1 MIITIDGP
9 SGAGKSTVSR
19 GLAKL
24 LSFTYLDT
32 GAMYR
37 AVALAVYR
45 AGAEIKDHE
54 KLNEICSS
62 VDIRFEGDFDSPHII
77 MNGEDVSEAI
87 RTPVMDMQ
95 ASLVSAVPLVREK
108 MTLFQRL
115 TGEKG
120 DIVAE
125 GRDMGTVVFPDAD
138 IKFFLTASIA
148 ARVERRYQ
156 ERSAKG
162 KKISKEDI
170 EKDILQ
176 RDKQD
181 SSREIAPLAA
191 AKDAIY
197 IDSSEINAEEVINLM
212 LYKIKNTSVL
222 RRTITD

>member
-19 GLAKL
+19 NLAKL

-37 AVALAVYR
+37 AVALAAYR
-45 AGAEIKDHE
+45 AGIGMEDH
-54 KLNEICSS
+54 KSLSEICSS
-62 VDIRFEGDFDSPHII
+62 IDLRFEGDFDSPHII
-77 MNGEDVSEAI
+77 MNGEDISEAI

-95 ASLVSAVPLVREK
+95 ASLVSAVYVVREK
-108 MTLFQRL
+108 MTLLQRL
-115 TGEKG
+115 IGTKG
-120 DIVAE
+120 NIVAE

-138 IKFFLTASIA
+138 IKFFLTADVA
-148 ARVERRYQ
+148 ARAERRYQ
-156 ERSAKG
+156 ERLEKG
-162 KKISKEDI
+162 ENILKEEI

-181 SSREIAPLAA
+181 SSRKIAPLTA

-197 IDSSEINAEEVINLM
+197 IDSSKINAEEVVSLM
-212 LYKIKNTSVL
+212 FDQIKKILVF
-222 RRTITD
+222 

>member
-37 AVALAVYR
+37 AVALAAYK
-45 AGAEIKDHE
+45 AGISVEDHE
-54 KLNEICSS
+54 KLKEICSS

-77 MNGEDVSEAI
+77 MNGEDVSETI
-87 RTPVMDMQ
+87 RIPAMDMQ
-95 ASLVSAVPLVREK
+95 ASLVSAVYAVREK
-108 MTLFQRL
+108 MTMLQRSI
-115 TGEKG
+115 GGKG

-138 IKFFLTASIA
+138 IKFFLTADVA
-148 ARVERRYQ
+148 ARAQRRYQ
-156 ERSAKG
+156 ERLAKG
-162 KKISKEDI
+162 KNISKEEI

-181 SSREIAPLAA
+181 SSRKIAPLTA

-197 IDSSEINAEEVINLM
+197 IDSSKINAEEVTNLM
-212 LYKIKNTSVL
+212 FDKIKNILVL
-222 RRTITD
+222 KKNKN

>member
-24 LSFTYLDT
+24 LSFIYLDT

-45 AGAEIKDHE
+45 AGFRVENHE
-54 KLNEICSS
+54 KLREICSS
-62 VDIRFEGDFDSPHII
+62 VDIRFEGNFDSPHII

-95 ASLVSAVPLVREK
+95 ASLVSSVYPVREK
-108 MTLFQRL
+108 MTLLQRSI
-115 TGEKG
+115 GDRG

-138 IKFFLTASIA
+138 IKFFLSADVA
-148 ARVERRYQ
+148 VRVERRYQ
-156 ERSAKG
+156 ERLAKG
-162 KKISKEDI
+162 ENISKEEI
-170 EKDILQ
+170 KKDILQ

-181 SSREIAPLAA
+181 SSREIAPLTA
-191 AKDAIY
+191 AKDAIH
-197 IDSSEINAEEVINLM
+197 IDSSKINAEEVIHLM
-212 LYKIKNTSVL
+212 LDKIKKVPYF
-222 RRTITD
+222 

>member
-19 GLAKL
+19 GLAKH

-37 AVALAVYR
+37 AVALAAYT
-45 AGAEIKDHE
+45 AGVGVEDH
-54 KLNEICSS
+54 KKISEICTSA
-62 VDIRFEGDFDSPHII
+62 DIWFKGDFDSSRII

-95 ASLVSAVPLVREK
+95 ASLISAVYVVREK
-108 MTLFQRL
+108 MTLLQRSI
-115 TGEKG
+115 GAKG
-120 DIVAE
+120 NIVAE

-138 IKFFLTASIA
+138 IKFFLSADIA
-148 ARVERRYQ
+148 ARVERRYH
-156 ERSAKG
+156 ERLSKG
-162 KKISKEDI
+162 ENISKEDI

-181 SSREIAPLAA
+181 SSREIAPLTAA
-191 AKDAIY
+191 TDAIY
-197 IDSSEINAEEVINLM
+197 IDSSKMSAEDVINLM
-212 LYKIKNTSVL
+212 LDKIKKIPPCT
-222 RRTITD
+222 